1 MSGPAG
7 APQRVPVQGM
17 TGFARAEGRSEAA
30 TWVWEARSVNGRG
43 LDIKLR
49 LPAGMD
55 GLEPKVREACAA
67 RFRRGSL
74 QLTLTVRRDVAE
86 APQVVVNTA
95 LVERLLAAGQPYLAD
110 GRVQSPDWAA
120 LLQVRG
126 VLDVADMTESEAVRA
141 AREAAVLTGL
151 DSALD
156 GLARGRLAEGQ
167 GLEAIFAGLFDT
179 IEALRVRA
187 IALAD
192 EQAGAIQERV
202 RRRVGELLAEV
213 PHDETRLVQ
222 EAAALALRADV
233 QEEIDRLGAHL
244 VEARALL
251 AGGGEIGRRLEFLA
265 QEFHREANTLT
276 SKAAS
281 ISLNRVGLDLK
292 AAIDRLKEQ
301 SANAE

>member
-1 MSGPAG
+1 VSGA
-7 APQRVPVQGM
+7 ARTPVSGM
-17 TGFARAEGRSEAA
+17 TGFGRSEGHAEAA
-30 TWVWEARSVNGRG
+30 TWIWEVRSVNGRG

-49 LPAGMD
+49 LPTGMD

-74 QLTLTVRRDVAE
+74 QLTLTVRRDVSE
-86 APQVVVNTA
+86 VPQVVVNTA
-95 LVERLLAAGQPYLAD
+95 LLDQLLDASRPYVASGQVRA
-110 GRVQSPDWAA
+110 PDWAG
-120 LLQVRG
+120 LMQVRG
-126 VLDVADMTESEAVRA
+126 VLDVADMTESDAVRS
-141 AREAAVLTGL
+141 AREAAVLVGL
-151 DSALD
+151 EAALD
-156 GLARGRLAEGQ
+156 GLQAGRLSEGR
-167 GLEAIFAGLFDT
+167 GLEALFAGLFDT
-179 IEALRVRA
+179 IEALRERA

-192 EQAGAIQERV
+192 EQASAIQERV
-202 RRRVGELLAEV
+202 RRRAAELLADA
-213 PHDETRLVQ
+213 PYDEARLVQ
-222 EAAALALRADV
+222 EAASLALKADV

-244 VEARALL
+244 VEARAVL

-281 ISLNRVGLDLK
+281 IALNRVGLDLK